1 MLFRATWQLMRYKIA
16 AAALVFA
23 LVAVLAL
30 TWSMYAGGFAA
41 TATVTVEAPRS
52 GLVLDP
58 DAKVRFRG
66 AQIGR
71 VAGIEHAGERVRLRL
86 ELDPDLL
93 GMVPA
98 DASVDIRS
106 TTVFG
111 AKYVNFVA
119 AADSSSAPLRP
130 GAVVRAK
137 DVTVEFNTVFQRLT
151 DVLGKIDPAKLNATL
166 TAIGTA
172 LHGRGATM
180 GELLADAD
188 RYLREINPHLPA
200 LRRDLASAAQ
210 VTETYADT
218 APDLLR
224 TLGNATATSAT
235 VTEQA
240 AQIDSLLLDLI
251 GLADTTGAVL
261 VENEQPLATGLELLL
276 PTAELL
282 HEYRPVLNCVVVGL
296 ARALPLAEAIIG
308 GQKPGAMFNAS
319 FMYGGEAYKIPEDLP
334 KVNATGGPRCDGVL
348 DRVPGSHAPYVV
360 TDTAESDPYA
370 PTTAVRLNGPSVF
383 QVLFAGLPGV
393 TPR

>member
-1 MLFRATWQLMRYKIA
+1 HTGTERFVLLRATWQLMRYKIA

-188 RYLREINPHLPA
+188 RYLREINP
-200 LRRDLASAAQ
+200 
-210 VTETYADT
+210 
-218 APDLLR
+218 
-224 TLGNATATSAT
+224 
-235 VTEQA
+235 
-240 AQIDSLLLDLI
+240 
-251 GLADTTGAVL
+251 
-261 VENEQPLATGLELLL
+261 
-276 PTAELL
+276 
-282 HEYRPVLNCVVVGL
+282 
-296 ARALPLAEAIIG
+296 
-308 GQKPGAMFNAS
+308 
-319 FMYGGEAYKIPEDLP
+319 
-334 KVNATGGPRCDGVL
+334 
-348 DRVPGSHAPYVV
+348 
-360 TDTAESDPYA
+360 
-370 PTTAVRLNGPSVF
+370 
-383 QVLFAGLPGV
+383 
-393 TPR
+393 